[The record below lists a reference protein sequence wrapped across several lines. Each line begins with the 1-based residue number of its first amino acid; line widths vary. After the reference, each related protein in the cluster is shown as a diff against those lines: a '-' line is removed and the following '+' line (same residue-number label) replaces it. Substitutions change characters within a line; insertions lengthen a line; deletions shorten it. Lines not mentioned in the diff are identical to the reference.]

1 MLKHA
6 TQPCNPILDELCFGA
21 WEVTLLPR
29 EGLHCEIWHMTTSLG
44 HQTVDQTTRAA
55 ASSWAVCL
63 RIACTVSSRHAGVCF
78 CWCCDGRRRLC

>member
-6 TQPCNPILDELCFGA
+6 TQACNPVLDELWSGG

-29 EGLHCEIWHMTTSLG
+29 EGLRRASRHMTTGLG
-44 HQTVDQTTRAA
+44 QHTVARATLAA

-63 RIACTVSSRHAGVCF
+63 RCACTISSRHPGVCF
-78 CWCCDGRRRLC
+78 CRCCDGRQQLC